1 MNKLREEFIL
11 NLIDRLRSHE
21 SEEEKR
27 VLTERFVNLMN
38 ETNIEE
44 IEDDG

>member
-11 NLIDRLRSHE
+11 NLIDRLRSPE
-21 SEEEKR
+21 SEEENR